1 MISCTEVVGLSLST
15 YLKIDI
21 DYLKYRSSII
31 LIYRVVTGTVDYDL
45 NLNLYVV
52 LTTCHMIIILSIIVL
67 TITKKI
73 VE

>member
-1 MISCTEVVGLSLST
+1 MISCIEVVGLSLST
-15 YLKIDI
+15 YLKIDM

-31 LIYRVVTGTVDYDL
+31 LIYRVVTGTVDNDL

>member
-15 YLKIDI
+15 YLKIDM

-31 LIYRVVTGTVDYDL
+31 LIYRVVTGIVDNDL

-52 LTTCHMIIILSIIVL
+52 LTTCHMIIISDRVR
-67 TITKKI
+67 
-73 VE
+73 V

>member
-1 MISCTEVVGLSLST
+1 MSKCPIT
-15 YLKIDI
+15 
-21 DYLKYRSSII
+21 I
-31 LIYRVVTGTVDYDL
+31 LIYRVVTGTVDNDL

-52 LTTCHMIIILSIIVL
+52 LTTCHIIIILSIIVL

>member
-15 YLKIDI
+15 YLKIDM

-31 LIYRVVTGTVDYDL
+31 LIYRVVTGIVNNDL

-52 LTTCHMIIILSIIVL
+52 LTTCHMIIISDRVR
-67 TITKKI
+67 
-73 VE
+73 V

>member
-31 LIYRVVTGTVDYDL
+31 LVVATTRHKVQQSHNEQISLRRISSGNFTRELDKGPLL
-45 NLNLYVV
+45 N
-52 LTTCHMIIILSIIVL
+52 
-67 TITKKI
+67 
-73 VE
+73 